1 LGNDRRPEG
10 VRLGCEG
17 LERVQRRSRRILIGV
32 LAALLV
38 LGGGLVAIGAYG
50 RSLNDNLARTDAFAG
65 LPESARPTQAITGAM
80 NVLLLGSDS
89 RDPDKTTNSRTDTI
103 MLLHLD
109 ADHQKAEVISIPR
122 DTWVFVPKSTDGRH
136 GNTMAKINSAYAWGG
151 TPLMVQTVETFTR
164 VHVDHVALVD
174 FAGFEQVVNA
184 LGGVD
189 LKIEKTITSIHSP
202 YRTFHKGTQ
211 HLDGAEALD
220 YVRQRYQFA
229 DGDFSRERHQREFLQ
244 ALLDRAASIGTLS
257 KPVKLNSFLQAV
269 TKSVTV
275 DNDFDLVDVGLELRD
290 LRSDD
295 LTFLASP
302 SAGTGTRSGQ
312 SVVLPDTA
320 KARALYQAVAD
331 DTVQDEV
338 RGSPA
343 PTQSANSRL

>member
-1 LGNDRRPEG
+1 MGRK
-10 VRLGCEG
+10 G
-17 LERVQRRSRRILIGV
+17 LDRVQRRSRRILIGV
-32 LAALLV
+32 LAVLVV
-38 LGGGLVAIGAYG
+38 LGGGGMIAIEAYG

-65 LPESARPTQAITGAM
+65 VPESARPTQAVTGAM

-89 RDPDKTTNSRTDTI
+89 RDPDTTANSRTDTI

-109 ADHQKAEVISIPR
+109 AEHQKAEVISIPR
-122 DTWVFVPKSTDGRH
+122 DSWVFVPKSADGRH
-136 GNTMAKINSAYAWGG
+136 GNAMAKINSAYAWGG
-151 TPLMVQTVETFTR
+151 APLMVQTVEDFTD
-164 VHVDHVALVD
+164 VHIDHVTLVD

-189 LKIEKTITSIHSP
+189 LKIEKTVTSIHPP
-202 YRTFHKGTQ
+202 YRTFKQGTQ

-257 KPVKLNSFLQAV
+257 NPVRLHSFLQAV

-275 DNDFDLVDVGLELRD
+275 DEDFDLVKIGLELRD
-290 LRSDD
+290 LRRED
-295 LTFLASP
+295 LTFLGSP
-302 SAGTGTRSGQ
+302 SAGTGRKSGQ

-320 KARALYQAVAD
+320 KASALYQAVAD
-331 DTVQDEV
+331 DTVHEFLKESKAPTP
-338 RGSPA
+338 SPA
-343 PTQSANSRL
+343 HSANSRH

>member
-1 LGNDRRPEG
+1 MR
-10 VRLGCEG
+10 
-17 LERVQRRSRRILIGV
+17 RRSRRFLIGV

-38 LGGGLVAIGAYG
+38 LGGGGLVAAGVYG
-50 RSLNDNLARTDAFAG
+50 RSLDGNLARTDAFAG
-65 LPESARPTQAITGAM
+65 IAESARPTPSVTGAM

-89 RDPDKTTNSRTDTI
+89 RDPDKTADSRTDTI

-122 DTWVFVPKSTDGRH
+122 DTWVFVPRSADGRH
-136 GNTMAKINSAYAWGG
+136 GNAMAKINSAYAWGG
-151 TPLMVQTVETFTR
+151 TPLTVQTVETFTG

-174 FAGFEQVVNA
+174 FAGFAQVVNA

-189 LKIEKTITSIHSP
+189 LKIEKTITSIHAP
-202 YRTFHKGTQ
+202 HRTFQKGTR
-211 HLDGAEALD
+211 HLDGAAALD

-244 ALLDRAASIGTLS
+244 ALLDRAASVGTLS
-257 KPVKLNSFLQAV
+257 NPVKLNAFLQAV

-275 DNDFDLVDVGLELRD
+275 DEDFDLVNVALELRD

-295 LTFLASP
+295 LTFLGSP
-302 SAGTGTRSGQ
+302 SAGTGMKSGQ

-320 KARALYQAVAD
+320 KAKALYQAVAD
-331 DTVQDEV
+331 DTVQQHLSATATP
-338 RGSPA
+338 SPSR
-343 PTQSANSRL
+343 SATALH

>member
-1 LGNDRRPEG
+1 MLA
-10 VRLGCEG
+10 
-17 LERVQRRSRRILIGV
+17 V
-32 LAALLV
+32 LVV
-38 LGGGLVAIGAYG
+38 LGGGGMIAIEAYG

-65 LPESARPTQAITGAM
+65 VPESARPTQAVTGAM

-89 RDPDKTTNSRTDTI
+89 RDPDTTANSRTDTI

-122 DTWVFVPKSTDGRH
+122 DSWVFVPKSADGRH
-136 GNTMAKINSAYAWGG
+136 GNTMAKINSAYAWSGA
-151 TPLMVQTVETFTR
+151 PLMVQTVEGFTD
-164 VHVDHVALVD
+164 VHIDHVTLVD

-189 LKIEKTITSIHSP
+189 LKIEKTVTSIHPP
-202 YRTFHKGTQ
+202 YRTFKQGTQ

-257 KPVKLNSFLQAV
+257 NPVRLDSFLQAV

-275 DNDFDLVDVGLELRD
+275 DEDFDLVKIGLELRD
-290 LRSDD
+290 LRSEDV
-295 LTFLASP
+295 TFLGSP
-302 SAGTGTRSGQ
+302 SAGPAGKAARASCYRTRPRPRRSTRRSPTTRST
-312 SVVLPDTA
+312 S
-320 KARALYQAVAD
+320 
-331 DTVQDEV
+331 
-338 RGSPA
+338 S
-343 PTQSANSRL
+343 

>member
-1 LGNDRRPEG
+1 
-10 VRLGCEG
+10 
-17 LERVQRRSRRILIGV
+17 VQKRSRRILIGV
-32 LAALLV
+32 LAALLLV
-38 LGGGLVAIGAYG
+38 GGGAAIAIEVYG

-65 LPESARPTQAITGAM
+65 VPESARPTQAVSGDM

-89 RDPDKTTNSRTDTI
+89 RNPDTTANSRTDTV

-109 ADHQKAEVISIPR
+109 ADHQKAEIVSIPR
-122 DTWVFVPKSTDGRH
+122 DTWVFVPKSADKRH

-151 TPLMVQTVETFTR
+151 PPLMVQTVETFTG
-164 VHVDHVALVD
+164 VHVDHVALID

-189 LKIEKTITSIHSP
+189 LKIEKTITSIHP
-202 YRTFHKGTQ
+202 PHRTFKKGVQ

-229 DGDFSRERHQREFLQ
+229 DGDFSRERHQREFLE

-257 KPVKLNSFLQAV
+257 NPVKLNSFLQAV

-275 DNDFDLVDVGLELRD
+275 DEDFDLVNVGLELRD

-295 LTFLASP
+295 LTFLGSP

-320 KARALYQAVAD
+320 KAETLYEAIAN
-331 DTVQDEV
+331 DTVQEYL
-338 RGSPA
+338 RESRSPSPA
-343 PTQSANSRL
+343 PTRSANSRP

>member
-1 LGNDRRPEG
+1 M
-10 VRLGCEG
+10 
-17 LERVQRRSRRILIGV
+17 IGV
-32 LAALLV
+32 LAALLI
-38 LGGGLVAIGAYG
+38 LGGGGMIAIEAYG

-65 LPESARPTQAITGAM
+65 LAESARPAQAVTGAT

-89 RDPDKTTNSRTDTI
+89 RDPDTTANSRTDTI

-122 DTWVFVPKSTDGRH
+122 DTWVFVPKSADGRH
-136 GNTMAKINSAYAWGG
+136 GNTKAKINSAYAWGG

-164 VHVDHVALVD
+164 VRIDHVALVD

-189 LKIEKTITSIHSP
+189 LKIEKTITSIHPP
-202 YRTFHKGTQ
+202 YRTFPKGIH

-257 KPVKLNSFLQAV
+257 NPVKLNSFLQAV

-275 DNDFDLVDVGLELRD
+275 DEDFDLVNVGLELRD
-290 LRSDD
+290 LRSHD
-295 LTFLASP
+295 LTFLGSP
-302 SAGTGTRSGQ
+302 SAGTGTRNGQ
-312 SVVLPDTA
+312 SVVLPNATR
-320 KARALYQAVAD
+320 ARTLYQAIAND
-331 DTVQDEV
+331 AFQTYLREKT
-338 RGSPA
+338 A
-343 PTQSANSRL
+343 PTPSPTHSANSRL

>member
-1 LGNDRRPEG
+1 MIA
-10 VRLGCEG
+10 
-17 LERVQRRSRRILIGV
+17 LE
-32 LAALLV
+32 
-38 LGGGLVAIGAYG
+38 AYG

-65 LPESARPTQAITGAM
+65 VPESSRPTQAVTGAM

-89 RDPDKTTNSRTDTI
+89 RDPATTANSRTDTI

-122 DTWVFVPKSTDGRH
+122 DTWVFVPRSADGRN

-151 TPLMVQTVETFTR
+151 TPLMVHTVESFTG
-164 VHVDHVALVD
+164 VHIDHVALVD

-189 LKIEKTITSIHSP
+189 LKIEKTITSIHP
-202 YRTFHKGTQ
+202 PHRTFTKGTQ

-220 YVRQRYQFA
+220 FLRQRYQFTG
-229 DGDFSRERHQREFLQ
+229 GDFSRERHQREFLQ

-257 KPVKLNSFLQAV
+257 NPVKLNSFLQAV

-275 DNDFDLVDVGLELRD
+275 DRDFDLVNVGLELRD

-295 LTFLASP
+295 LTFMGSP
-302 SAGTGTRSGQ
+302 SAGTGTRNGQ
-312 SVVLPDTA
+312 SVVVPNTSRAD
-320 KARALYQAVAD
+320 ALYQAVAS
-331 DTVQDEV
+331 DTVHEYLD
-338 RGSPA
+338 RSTA
-343 PTQSANSRL
+343 PTPSPTPSANSRV

>member
-1 LGNDRRPEG
+1 M
-10 VRLGCEG
+10 
-17 LERVQRRSRRILIGV
+17 QRRSRRILITV

-38 LGGGLVAIGAYG
+38 LGGGATIAIGAYG
-50 RSLNDNLARTDAFAG
+50 RSLDSNLARTDAFAG
-65 LPESARPTQAITGAM
+65 LPESARPTQAVTSAM

-89 RDPDKTTNSRTDTI
+89 RDPDKTADSRTDTI

-122 DTWVFVPKSTDGRH
+122 DTWVFVPKSADGRH

-151 TPLMVQTVETFTR
+151 TPLTVQTVETFTG

-174 FAGFEQVVNA
+174 FAGFAQVVDA

-189 LKIEKTITSIHSP
+189 LKIEKTITSIHAP
-202 YRTFHKGTQ
+202 HRTFQKGTR
-211 HLDGAEALD
+211 HLDGAAALD

-244 ALLDRAASIGTLS
+244 ALLDRAAGIGTLS
-257 KPVKLNSFLQAV
+257 NPVKLNSFLQAV
-269 TKSVTV
+269 TRSVTV
-275 DNDFDLVDVGLELRD
+275 DEDFHLVDVALELRD

-295 LTFLASP
+295 LTFLGSP
-302 SAGTGTRSGQ
+302 SAGTGMRSGQ

-320 KARALYQAVAD
+320 KAKELYQAVAH
-331 DTVQDEV
+331 DTVQQYL
-338 RGSPA
+338 
-343 PTQSANSRL
+343 T

>member
-1 LGNDRRPEG
+1 
-10 VRLGCEG
+10 
-17 LERVQRRSRRILIGV
+17 V

-38 LGGGLVAIGAYG
+38 LGGGGIVALADYG
-50 RSLNDNLARTDAFAG
+50 RSLNGNLARTDAFAG
-65 LPESARPTQAITGAM
+65 LPDSSRPTQAVTGAM

-89 RDPDKTTNSRTDTI
+89 RDPDKTADSRTDTI

-109 ADHQKAEVISIPR
+109 ADHQKAEVTSIPR
-122 DTWVFVPKSTDGRH
+122 DTWVFVPKSADGQH

-151 TPLMVQTVETFTR
+151 TPLTVQTVESFTG
-164 VHVDHVALVD
+164 VHIDHVALVD

-189 LKIEKTITSIHSP
+189 LKIEKTITSIHP
-202 YRTFHKGTQ
+202 PHRTFHKGTQ
-211 HLDGAEALD
+211 HLDGAAALD
-220 YVRQRYQFA
+220 YVRQRYQFT

-257 KPVKLNSFLQAV
+257 NPGKLNSFLQAV

-275 DNDFDLVDVGLELRD
+275 DEDFDLVNVALELRD

-295 LTFLASP
+295 LTFLGSP
-302 SAGTGTRSGQ
+302 SAGTGTKSGQ

-320 KARALYQAVAD
+320 KAKALYQAVAD
-331 DTVQDEV
+331 DTVQEYL
-338 RGSPA
+338 RTAATPSPTHA
-343 PTQSANSRL
+343 TNPRS